1 MPDPLCTSILAKIHE
16 QIERT
21 DHMVGK
27 LPANGL
33 LWTPS
38 IPGRAGWSNGRLLGH
53 LLDCL
58 AGFCAVLA
66 AVNPER
72 LAHFSELRRLPVN
85 QFCELS
91 EARDRMNIYR
101 GCIDEGFGLLKDT
114 ELARLIPTVFIAGG
128 ETVLTLLLGNLEHLI
143 NHKHQ
148 LFTQLRLMGI
158 EVSTAD
164 LYQFRA

>member
-1 MPDPLCTSILAKIHE
+1 MPDPLCTSILDKIHE

-21 DHMVGK
+21 DHLVGK
-27 LPANGL
+27 LPANSIT
-33 LWTPS
+33 WMPS
-38 IPGRAGWSNGRLLGH
+38 IPGRAGWSTGRLLGH

-72 LAHFSELRRLPVN
+72 LSHFGELRRMPVN

-91 EARDRMNIYR
+91 EAGDRMSIYR
-101 GCIDEGFGLLKDT
+101 GYIDEGFGLLKDT
-114 ELARLIPTVFIAGG
+114 DLARLIPTVFVAGG

-148 LFTQLRLMGI
+148 LFTHLRLMGI

>member
-1 MPDPLCTSILAKIHE
+1 MPDPLCTSILAKIYE

-21 DHMVGK
+21 DHLIGK

-33 LWTPS
+33 SWTPS
-38 IPGRAGWSNGRLLGH
+38 VPGRADWSTGRLLGH

-66 AVNPER
+66 AANPER
-72 LAHFSELRRLPVN
+72 LSHFSELRRLPVN
-85 QFCELS
+85 QFCELP

-101 GCIDEGFGLLKDT
+101 GFIDEGFGLLKDT
-114 ELARLIPTVFIAGG
+114 DLSRMIPTVFVAGG

-158 EVSTAD
+158 EVRTGD